1 MDFSRKDQLL
11 IPITANNFKDFQ
23 KYLFIHNLKNFII
36 NKVGTIKYYFGI
48 KDKKENTSKS

>member
-48 KDKKENTSKS
+48 KDKKIKYI